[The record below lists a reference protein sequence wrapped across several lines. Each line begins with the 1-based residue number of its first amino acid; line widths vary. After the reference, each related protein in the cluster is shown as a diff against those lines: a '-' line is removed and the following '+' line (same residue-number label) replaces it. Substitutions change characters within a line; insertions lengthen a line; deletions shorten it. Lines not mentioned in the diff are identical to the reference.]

1 MREFFWFV
9 RGSERLVSQGFPKDC
24 CLHLPSSLCVF
35 ASGNAYPVP
44 CIIACVH
51 GMVVALADFDLLSWP
66 PINMAGIEVPAND
79 KPFEELLT
87 KPGRIV
93 NKAKAK
99 AAAAKA
105 KAKAAT
111 RSLKRKRSFFD

>member
-1 MREFFWFV
+1 
-9 RGSERLVSQGFPKDC
+9 
-24 CLHLPSSLCVF
+24 
-35 ASGNAYPVP
+35 
-44 CIIACVH
+44 
-51 GMVVALADFDLLSWP
+51 MVDALADFDLLSWP

-99 AAAAKA
+99 AAAKAKA

-111 RSLKRKRSFFD
+111 RSLKRKSSFFG